1 MAGELSDY
9 MDYYDSEKKAVPGKL
24 KARKFQIEEQ
34 MNIWFS
40 KLNKVSGD
48 ASRKFELFGLKTRD
62 FFRELTAGIEN
73 VEKAYNSAIASLE
86 KPLSKQRGIITAA
99 EDFYGS
105 SSELVKYESN
115 KLTNMEKANRPAK
128 LQALINLRAG
138 LAKQLEK
145 LQSNNLY
152 KTAESNY
159 TQAKVEYDKIA
170 SSGNYKLIN
179 SADRKLDEA
188 SKNLEKFTKQEA
200 KLVKDIEKLDNSIEE
215 LNATLNSPQ
224 DWKNKSRWSQFT
236 GGMSA
241 AASNWREERK
251 GTIGEGWLGNFGAD
265 LTKTGLDEL
274 ETGFKDFFTTVID
287 GSKDAGDAF
296 KDMSRQMLTAIRD
309 VALQKAATAIVSAI
323 PLPGMASGGL
333 VMGPMKNRDSVPT
346 MLMPGEFV
354 MKKSAVDA
362 LGADYLSR
370 LNNSANSTIAS
381 STASIESAKGNTTFG
396 GSTGAGGVVNVYVV
410 GQQQQQQMTPN
421 DVVVTI
427 TNDMLKGGQT
437 KKLVKQIAMGGI

>member
-1 MAGELSDY
+1 
-9 MDYYDSEKKAVPGKL
+9 
-24 KARKFQIEEQ
+24 
-34 MNIWFS
+34 
-40 KLNKVSGD
+40 
-48 ASRKFELFGLKTRD
+48 
-62 FFRELTAGIEN
+62 
-73 VEKAYNSAIASLE
+73 
-86 KPLSKQRGIITAA
+86 LSKEEKDLTKKIEDLRLTLDELIAQITATDTYKSA
-99 EDFYGS
+99 
-105 SSELVKYESN
+105 SN
-115 KLTNMEKANRPAK
+115 WGKFRM
-128 LQALINLRAG
+128 G
-138 LAKQLEK
+138 
-145 LQSNNLY
+145 
-152 KTAESNY
+152 
-159 TQAKVEYDKIA
+159 VE
-170 SSGNYKLIN
+170 
-179 SADRKLDEA
+179 
-188 SKNLEKFTKQEA
+188 
-200 KLVKDIEKLDNSIEE
+200 
-215 LNATLNSPQ
+215 
-224 DWKNKSRWSQFT
+224 
-236 GGMSA
+236 A

-265 LTKTGLDEL
+265 LTKTGLSEL

-309 VALQKAATAIVSAI
+309 VAIQKAATAIVSAI

-396 GSTGAGGVVNVYVV
+396 GSTGTGGVVNVYVV